1 MGNDVTELSL
11 ASLQLSELESCVEL
25 MFFTAYADGTV
36 DASER
41 AAFEQH
47 VVRATRGQLRPEL
60 VQAVLEQIESRV
72 KVADRAVR
80 VRALADRTSDV
91 RLRHAMLRLAAT
103 VAMAD
108 GTLTDDE
115 RAFLEEVGAA
125 FALTADETR
134 QVIAGVSAGG

>member
-1 MGNDVTELSL
+1 MDNDTTQLSL
-11 ASLQLSELESCVEL
+11 ASLELNELESCVEL

-41 AAFEQH
+41 AAFEKH

-72 KVADRAVR
+72 RKADRAVR
-80 VRALADRTSDV
+80 VQALAARMKEP
-91 RLRHAMLRLAAT
+91 RLRRAVLTLAAT

-108 GTLTDDE
+108 GKLTADE
-115 RAFLEEVGAA
+115 RGFLEEVGVA
-125 FALTADETR
+125 FELSADE
-134 QVIAGVSAGG
+134 VEALVAAAG